1 MLGSCEVRNLLVK
14 RGDRLKQ
21 AVIEAVDEGL
31 LTLGESGREA
41 VYFHLQSLCSLK
53 KEDVP
58 DKPEAFD
65 EALRKIFGVGAEV
78 IERSVVK
85 KLYPKLGIDYIEK
98 KNYGFANYISE
109 AGQMINT

>member
-1 MLGSCEVRNLLVK
+1 LRQDL
-14 RGDRLKQ
+14 
-21 AVIEAVDEGL
+21 IEAVDEGL
-31 LTLGESGREA
+31 LTLGESRREA

-53 KEDVP
+53 KEDAP

-85 KLYPKLGIDYIEK
+85 KLYSKLGIDFAEK
-98 KNYGFANYISE
+98 KNYGFVDYVSDVAQGS
-109 AGQMINT
+109 TSKT